1 MPPTKYWEIVADKLN
16 AAGLVAGLLQRGHA
30 AWPALGCRCSQGRRP
45 TPHCLALDFML
56 RLLKVVLALA
66 VPAIVVFV
74 LTHSGLRNMS
84 TVSLAEWFTGYL
96 IAIAAP
102 QLVLIW
108 VGTIRSFHTWA
119 VVGALVAL
127 DTWLIFSRG
136 RFSIRRITLEP
147 VGLSIWSGHCRSAAA
162 GALLGKAASSL
173 TRRWS

>member
-56 RLLKVVLALA
+56 RLLKVVLALGI
-66 VPAIVVFV
+66 PTIVVFV
-74 LTHSGLRNMS
+74 LIHSGLRNMS
-84 TVSLAEWFTGYL
+84 TASLAEWFTGYL

-102 QLVLIW
+102 QLVVIW
-108 VGTIRSFHTWA
+108 VGTIRSFPTWA

-127 DTWLIFSRG
+127 DTWLIFIAW
-136 RFSIRRITLEP
+136 SIFHSTDYAGASWLVYLVGSLP
-147 VGLSIWSGHCRSAAA
+147 VAAA